1 MTLVAMWE
9 GLVRANVR
17 FVVIGGV
24 AATAQGSARIT
35 EDLDVCYDP
44 APDNAEGLARL
55 LNDWNARLYL
65 PREPNTPLPFV
76 IDAKTF
82 RDAPNLTLVTDLGR
96 LDVLGIVTGLGGY
109 AAALSASEGIAVG
122 AVELRVLTLDAL
134 IASKRAAGRQQD
146 HDHLIELEAIRA
158 LKQVQAKPS
167 PQRSRSP
174 YSRRSR

>member
-1 MTLVAMWE
+1 MWE

-35 EDLDVCYDP
+35 EDLDICYDP
-44 APDNAEGLARL
+44 APENAERLARL

-65 PREPNTPLPFV
+65 PREPNAQLPFV

-82 RDAPNLTLVTDLGR
+82 RDGPNLTLVTDLGR
-96 LDVLGIVTGLGGY
+96 LDLLGIVTGLGGY
-109 AAALSASEGIAVG
+109 AAALSASEGVKVR

-134 IASKRAAGRQQD
+134 IVAKRAAGRQQD

-158 LKQVQAKPS
+158 LKQLQAKAP
-167 PQRSRSP
+167 PARPRR
-174 YSRRSR
+174 RRSR

>member
-1 MTLVAMWE
+1 MWE
-9 GLVRANVR
+9 GLARANVR

-44 APDNAEGLARL
+44 APDNAERLARV

-65 PREPNTPLPFV
+65 PREPGTQLPFV
-76 IDAKTF
+76 IDTRTF

-96 LDVLGIVTGLGGY
+96 LDVLGTVTGLGGY
-109 AAALSASEGIAVG
+109 EAALSGSEGIKVG
-122 AVELRVLTLDAL
+122 EIELRVLTLDAL

-146 HDHLIELEAIRA
+146 RDHLIELEAIRA
-158 LKQVQAKPS
+158 LKQLQATAPPKP
-167 PQRSRSP
+167 PRRPRSR
-174 YSRRSR
+174 